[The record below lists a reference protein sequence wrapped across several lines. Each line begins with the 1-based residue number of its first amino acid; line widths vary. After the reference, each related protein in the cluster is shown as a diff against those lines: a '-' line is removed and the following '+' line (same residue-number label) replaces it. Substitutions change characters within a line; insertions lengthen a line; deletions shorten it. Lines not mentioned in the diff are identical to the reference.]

1 MKLLTS
7 WASRSLFLSFAGL
20 KLVESL
26 TSRVGSNDKI
36 LEAVLP
42 HKEKMLDLSRSGL
55 KDSEAQ
61 VTALSTKIIGDMTW
75 WP

>member
-1 MKLLTS
+1 LGFPFV
-7 WASRSLFLSFAGL
+7 FLSFAGL
-20 KLVESL
+20 KIVEAL
-26 TSRVGSNDKI
+26 ASRVVSNDRV

-42 HKEKMLDLSRSGL
+42 HKEKMLHVTRAGL